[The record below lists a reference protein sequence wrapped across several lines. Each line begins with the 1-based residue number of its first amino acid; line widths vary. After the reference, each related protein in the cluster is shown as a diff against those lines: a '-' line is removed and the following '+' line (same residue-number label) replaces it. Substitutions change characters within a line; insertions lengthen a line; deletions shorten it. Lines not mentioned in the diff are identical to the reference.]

1 MTTLK
6 NQNNLKNQNKE
17 IRFPATGL
25 APVGP
30 RLLHYLNW
38 IAVPSRSHWTLAS
51 DLLCFPPPAIQ

>member
-6 NQNNLKNQNKE
+6 NQNKK

-30 RLLHYLNW
+30 RLLHYLNL
-38 IAVPSRSHWTLAS
+38 IAAPSRSRRALAS
-51 DLLCFPPPAIQ
+51 DLLCFQPPAIQ